1 MKIIR
6 LGILIIVLNILLTGC
21 GKKLTD
27 KVTQTETQV
36 KVGTTVNLESL
47 FTCED
52 GITIG
57 FNNADSFNPNQV
69 GSYSLDTTITDG
81 KKETKKTYI
90 VKVYDD
96 EPPQLTVK
104 DTNIVIYE
112 NDTWDPKNYIECT
125 DNSGEEI
132 EVNFDDSAVDTTK
145 AGEYKIKYTASDSSN
160 NTGEAEAT
168 ITVKQKITYKK
179 LKTTLE
185 EIIKKNNYDKLKIN
199 TYKNDNQIE
208 ISVKN
213 LLSFDNTKNYIA
225 GLYISIVFTVENK
238 KINPH
243 IYVLSSNSDMKEYLR
258 PKSLRIE
265 SKKGAITSDKKTAE
279 YDYDYDYNYSFQSSM
294 HFQFTKIESLD
305 KFCDIIDG
313 KNLTFTTFT
322 SERDLKHKCTKSD
335 IKKLKQL
342 RDLYKQI
349 SEFI

>member
-6 LGILIIVLNILLTGC
+6 LGILIIILNILLTGC

-57 FNNADSFNPNQV
+57 FNNADSFNPNQI

-112 NDTWDPKNYIECT
+112 NDTWDPKNHIECT

-160 NTGEAEAT
+160 NIGEAEAT
-168 ITVKQKITYKK
+168 ITVKQKFTYKK

-185 EIIKKNNYDKLKIN
+185 EIIKKNNYNKLKLDP
-199 TYKNDNQIE
+199 YKNDNQIV
-208 ISVKN
+208 IGSKD
-213 LLSFDNTKNYIA
+213 LMSLDIKKDYFA
-225 GLYISIVFTVENK
+225 GLFTAIVFTVENK
-238 KINPH
+238 KIKPQ
-243 IYVLSSNSDMKEYLR
+243 IYVLSSIADTETYLR

-265 SKKGAITSDKKTAE
+265 SKKGAITSDQKFVN
-279 YDYDYDYNYSFQSSM
+279 YDFDFDNNYPFQSSM
-294 HFQFTKIESLD
+294 NFDFTKIESLD
-305 KFCDIIDG
+305 KFCDIVDG

-322 SERDLKHKCTKSD
+322 SKRDLKHKCTKSD

-342 RDLYKQI
+342 RDLYKQM
-349 SEFI
+349 SEFM

>member
-6 LGILIIVLNILLTGC
+6 LGILITILSTLLTGC

-36 KVGTTVNLESL
+36 KVGTTVNLENL

-52 GITIG
+52 GISIG

-81 KKETKKTYI
+81 KKEMKKTYI
-90 VKVYDD
+90 VKVYDN

-145 AGEYKIKYTASDSSN
+145 AGEYTIKYTASDSSN
-160 NTGEAEAT
+160 NIGEAEAT
-168 ITVKQKITYKK
+168 ITVKQKFTYKK
-179 LKTTLE
+179 LKTTLK
-185 EIIKKNNYDKLKIN
+185 EIIKKNNYDKLKLDP
-199 TYKNDNQIE
+199 YKNDNQIV
-208 ISVKN
+208 ISLKD
-213 LLSFDNTKNYIA
+213 LMTIDITKNYIA
-225 GLYISIVFTVENK
+225 GLNTAIIFTVENK
-238 KINPH
+238 KIKPQ
-243 IYVLSSNSDMKEYLR
+243 IYIVSSNADMKKYLS
-258 PKSLRIE
+258 PKSLHIE
-265 SKKGAITSDKKTAE
+265 SKKGAIISDEKSVN
-279 YDYDYDYNYSFQSSM
+279 YDYDYDYNYSFNSYM

-313 KNLTFTTFT
+313 KNLMFTTFT
-322 SERDLKHKCTKSD
+322 SERVLKHKCTKSD
-335 IKKLKQL
+335 IKNLKQL
-342 RDLYKQI
+342 RDLYKQMA
-349 SEFI
+349 EFM